1 MLAYIPAPW
10 IRHGLLCPLS
20 YHSVIVDIISTNIKS
35 YHIIVMA
42 YGLSIEFFVF
52 FFFFPK
58 TIAPFFS
65 ERRGAQHLHVLG
77 KVQEFITVLVQILPS
92 VMKNAGEKQ
101 DQNNIEGIG
110 QVQIIRCSSY
120 SNSKKT
126 GILDSY
132 SSYSS
137 YSSYVYIPITVHGN
151 SLVHTCGKHF
161 AAPKMSCWILP
172 GSPGT

>member
-1 MLAYIPAPW
+1 MVLA
-10 IRHGLLCPLS
+10 LNSSC
-20 YHSVIVDIISTNIKS
+20 
-35 YHIIVMA
+35 
-42 YGLSIEFFVF
+42 FFLQK
-52 FFFFPK
+52 PSLR
-58 TIAPFFS
+58 FFS

-137 YSSYVYIPITVHGN
+137 YVYIPITVHGN